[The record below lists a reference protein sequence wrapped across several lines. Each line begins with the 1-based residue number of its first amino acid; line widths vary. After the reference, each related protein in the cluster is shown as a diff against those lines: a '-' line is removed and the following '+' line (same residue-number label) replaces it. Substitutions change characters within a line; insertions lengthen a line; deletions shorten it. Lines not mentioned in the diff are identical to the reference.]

1 LQGCF
6 EGCLRGVVA
15 WVEAIGIVWM
25 WLLGFSVLAMVLAF
39 VWIVFVCWC
48 LVNLAREDCEDEL
61 Q

>member
-1 LQGCF
+1 
-6 EGCLRGVVA
+6 
-15 WVEAIGIVWM
+15 VWM